1 MSILHP
7 ARNGSTQRSLRE
19 MPEIVSIPDEG
30 LGNSSYVVDL
40 EDGRLLVL
48 DPERDP
54 TPYLQMA
61 ERRAATVAFAVE
73 THLHAD
79 FVSGSR
85 ELAAKGAKV
94 VASASSCLEFPH
106 APFGDGDELDLG
118 GLTLLALA
126 TPGHTPEHL
135 AYLLLDGSRPVAVF
149 SGGSLLPG
157 SVARTDLISPELAE
171 PLARALYRSV
181 TERLLTLPDDL
192 AVYPTHGTGA
202 TFCAAAPGGSRSS
215 TTIGQEKASNPLLS
229 VPDED
234 AFVARLL
241 AGYGSHPDYFLRLR
255 TVNKRGPRLYGDHP
269 PPLEPLSPAEVRALI
284 AQGVE
289 VVDARPIA
297 DFAAGHIPGSL
308 SNQLRPAFATWI
320 GWLVPGD
327 RPLVFV
333 LNDDQDRSELIRQCL
348 KIGYENITGEL
359 GGGMAA
365 WRAEGF
371 DENDVRLVGPPEF
384 ARDHG
389 TVLDVRQESEFA
401 NVRLGI
407 NQGLT
412 GSTTVIMKIDLVGP
426 HQRGLA
432 MGLNEASGYGAV
444 ALTAVATGFIAARY
458 GLRPEPFFLALEYA
472 GLGLALSALFV
483 KETHAHARHEAANHV
498 AISDHLH
505 GDLRA
510 RDVFALTSLREPAL
524 SACSQAGLI
533 NNLNDGLAWGLFP
546 LFFAGAGL
554 GIAQIGILAAIY
566 PGVWSIGQ
574 LVTGALSDRVGRKWL
589 IASGMLV
596 QAAGLSLIAATRS
609 FAPWAAGAA
618 VLGAGT
624 AMVYPTLL
632 AAVGDVAH
640 PQWRA
645 SAIGVYRLW
654 RDVGFAIGALVAGV
668 AADSFGFAGAIWL
681 VAALTAASGVV
692 VSARM
697 YETLPKPRGVPSL
710 SDSGRTR

>member
-1 MSILHP
+1 
-7 ARNGSTQRSLRE
+7 

-94 VASASSCLEFPH
+94 VASASSGLEFPH
-106 APFGDGDELDLG
+106 APLGDGDELDLG

-401 NVRLGI
+401 QSHVKGALLVELGS
-407 NQGLT
+407 LT
-412 GSTTVIMKIDLVGP
+412 GAADGLPDGPTTLMCGHGERAMTAASLLARAR
-426 HQRGLA
+426 RG
-432 MGLNEASGYGAV
+432 
-444 ALTAVATGFIAARY
+444 
-458 GLRPEPFFLALEYA
+458 
-472 GLGLALSALFV
+472 
-483 KETHAHARHEAANHV
+483 
-498 AISDHLH
+498 
-505 GDLRA
+505 GDLSVLRGGPG
-510 RDVFALTSLREPAL
+510 DV
-524 SACSQAGLI
+524 
-533 NNLNDGLAWGLFP
+533 
-546 LFFAGAGL
+546 
-554 GIAQIGILAAIY
+554 
-566 PGVWSIGQ
+566 PG
-574 LVTGALSDRVGRKWL
+574 
-589 IASGMLV
+589 
-596 QAAGLSLIAATRS
+596 
-609 FAPWAAGAA
+609 
-618 VLGAGT
+618 
-624 AMVYPTLL
+624 TLL
-632 AAVGDVAH
+632 A
-640 PQWRA
+640 W
-645 SAIGVYRLW
+645 S
-654 RDVGFAIGALVAGV
+654 
-668 AADSFGFAGAIWL
+668 
-681 VAALTAASGVV
+681 
-692 VSARM
+692 
-697 YETLPKPRGVPSL
+697 
-710 SDSGRTR
+710 